1 MRYLLQFAMAGAI
14 GGALAAVQLLPFLDY
29 LSQSAIFA
37 IRQPGVVRATLSMR
51 ALVVV
56 LVPNYFGSP
65 ASGNFWGPGNFNE
78 IANLGGRAAAD
89 PVVLCAAR
97 RMESNRNQILCA
109 LGIFSAAVI
118 YNFYPALWI
127 LSKLPGFSRAANQRL
142 IIALTFSMAALC
154 GIGMQVLIS
163 APDKI
168 RSRLAL
174 GLKISLAL
182 LITLSVGWLV
192 FDHQEILAKGLAH
205 FVARQWITFV
215 VLLAGATYLSL
226 RALRPQA
233 AIETLGLI
241 LVGIEVLSFLPF
253 VPFYKSGD
261 PSRQLF
267 YPTAPAL
274 EYLRGDRSVFR
285 VSLGGLNLGAVY
297 DLSYIAG
304 YDALTPIHLVQLLN
318 ATGSLGAWGNGPL
331 WYTEDLNSP
340 ITDLMNLKYVLR
352 PPGAPSPGAK
362 FSVAYDGRDARIFQN
377 REVFPRAFM
386 VGRARTCVDDSDAA
400 ATIRGQKIDLHQ
412 EVIIS
417 DCVDL
422 PAGDP
427 AQALPVI
434 ESYQPERVVANA
446 RQHGAGLLV
455 LTDTYDAGWRVKVDD
470 RDAKLLRADLA
481 FSAVALGPGTH
492 RIEFQYRPVW
502 FRLGMMLSIVAM
514 LAIGGLLWVGRRRD

>member
-1 MRYLLQFAMAGAI
+1 
-14 GGALAAVQLLPFLDY
+14 
-29 LSQSAIFA
+29 
-37 IRQPGVVRATLSMR
+37 
-51 ALVVV
+51 
-56 LVPNYFGSP
+56 
-65 ASGNFWGPGNFNE
+65 
-78 IANLGGRAAAD
+78 
-89 PVVLCAAR
+89 
-97 RMESNRNQILCA
+97 
-109 LGIFSAAVI
+109 
-118 YNFYPALWI
+118 
-127 LSKLPGFSRAANQRL
+127 L

-215 VLLAGATYLSL
+215 VLLACATYLSL

-253 VPFYKSGD
+253 VPFYNPVIRAD
-261 PSRQLF
+261 NF

-274 EYLRGDRSVFR
+274 QYLRGDRSVFR

-297 DLSYIAG
+297 DLFDIAG

-422 PAGDP
+422 PAGDL
-427 AQALPVI
+427 AQAIPVI
-434 ESYQPERVVANA
+434 ESYQPERVVVNA
-446 RQHGAGLLV
+446 SLHGAGLLV
-455 LTDTYDAGWRVKVDD
+455 LTDTYDDGWRVKVDD

-481 FSAVALGPGTH
+481 FRAVALGPGTH

-514 LAIGGLLWVGRRRD
+514 LAIGALLWVGRRRD